1 MERNHRNTLQG
12 VVTGAKNDKTI
23 AVTVSTKRK
32 DPLYAKRVVY
42 SKKYYAHDEKN
53 EAKIGDV
60 VTIMAC
66 RPVSKTKRFRLISI
80 DKKAPVQATSE
91 AVEAELETKEGSD
104 KEIKVEE
111 KAPEAVPA
119 KEAAAAEAPVEKE

>member
-23 AVTVSTKRK
+23 AVTVSTKRN
-32 DPLYAKRVVY
+32 DPLYAKRVGY

-53 EAKIGDV
+53 EAKVGDV

-66 RPVSKTKRFRLISI
+66 RPISKTKRFRLISI
-80 DKKAPVQATSE
+80 DKKAPVQASSE
-91 AVEAELETKEGSD
+91 AVEAELETNEGSAA
-104 KEIKVEE
+104 EIKAEE
-111 KAPEAVPA
+111 KPV
-119 KEAAAAEAPVEKE
+119 EAAPKAPVADKK

>member
-23 AVTVSTKRK
+23 AVTVSTKRN
-32 DPLYAKRVVY
+32 DPLYAKRVGY

-53 EAKIGDV
+53 EAKVGDV

-66 RPVSKTKRFRLISI
+66 RPISKTKRFRLISI
-80 DKKAPVQATSE
+80 DKKAPVQASSE
-91 AVEAELETKEGSD
+91 ADRKSV
-104 KEIKVEE
+104 V
-111 KAPEAVPA
+111 
-119 KEAAAAEAPVEKE
+119 

>member
-23 AVTVSTKRK
+23 AVTVSTKRN
-32 DPLYAKRVVY
+32 DPLYAKRVGY

-53 EAKIGDV
+53 EAKVGDV

-66 RPVSKTKRFRLISI
+66 RPISKTKRFRLISI
-80 DKKAPVQATSE
+80 DKKAPVQASSE
-91 AVEAELETKEGSD
+91 AIEAQLESKEGSAA
-104 KEIKVEE
+104 EIKVEE
-111 KAPEAVPA
+111 KVVETIAP
-119 KEAAAAEAPVEKE
+119 AEVKK